1 MKQPFPT
8 RRSSDLH
15 VAKRDIDQLIANQR
29 FQLQQHRVL
38 AEGTDDDLDTGN
50 GIKRQNVERQQL
62 SLGTQQ
68 RPRKLTPATGRGT
81 EVDDDL
87 PRTKDLVLFLDFL
100 ELDGSAPAKSEATRL
115 LHVGTGPVFSDP
127 PGGAGAAFLPP
138 IHKEQK

>member
-1 MKQPFPT
+1 MRLGKLQRQFAQMHAASLI
-8 RRSSDLH
+8 SSVDTTDVRGH
-15 VAKRDIDQLIANQR
+15 VAKHDIDQLIANQR

-38 AEGTDDDLDTGN
+38 AEVTDDDLDTGN

-87 PRTKDLVLFLDFL
+87 PRTKDQIGRASGRERVCQY
-100 ELDGSAPAKSEATRL
+100 
-115 LHVGTGPVFSDP
+115 V
-127 PGGAGAAFLPP
+127 
-138 IHKEQK
+138 